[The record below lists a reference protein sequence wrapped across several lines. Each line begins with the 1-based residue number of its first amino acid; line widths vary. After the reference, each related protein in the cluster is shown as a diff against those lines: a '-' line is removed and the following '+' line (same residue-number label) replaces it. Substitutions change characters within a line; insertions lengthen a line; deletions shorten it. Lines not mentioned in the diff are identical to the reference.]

1 MHIGNKYVHWQTT
14 LPTVTIVTLV
24 DIFQMVLSAKF
35 LCYLQPVL
43 PYIAICFRLTDFP
56 EERCKYDST

>member
-24 DIFQMVLSAKF
+24 DIFQMVFIGKVSLLPSASSTIYN
-35 LCYLQPVL
+35 YL
-43 PYIAICFRLTDFP
+43 F
-56 EERCKYDST
+56 